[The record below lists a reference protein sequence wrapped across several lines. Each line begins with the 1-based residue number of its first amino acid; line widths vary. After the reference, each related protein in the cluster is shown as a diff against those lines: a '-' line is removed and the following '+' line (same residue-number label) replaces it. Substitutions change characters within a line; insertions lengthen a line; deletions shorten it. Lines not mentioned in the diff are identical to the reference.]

1 MKLYALKTII
11 RGNETIK
18 PKTVFDA
25 KGKEADDLRD
35 LRAARPATVE
45 EIRDAETAT
54 AIANGQY
61 QPPVTTT
68 AADAVMPPSGAVG
81 DPNSTPKGA

>member
-1 MKLYALKTII
+1 MKMYALKTII

-18 PKTVFDA
+18 PKTVFEA

-45 EIRDAETAT
+45 EIRDAETAI

-61 QPPVTTT
+61 QPPV
-68 AADAVMPPSGAVG
+68 AATKEDTVMPPSGAIG